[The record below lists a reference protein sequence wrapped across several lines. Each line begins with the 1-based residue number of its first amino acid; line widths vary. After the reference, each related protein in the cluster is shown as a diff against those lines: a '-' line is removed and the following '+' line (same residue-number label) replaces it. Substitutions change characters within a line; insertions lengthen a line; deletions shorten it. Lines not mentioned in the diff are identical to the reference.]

1 MRDKNTSFEANGKR
15 QISGKS
21 FTLDI
26 SSPLVMGILNSTPDS
41 FYDGGRY
48 NREETWLI
56 QAGLMI
62 EEGVDIIDIGGMS
75 TRPGAKPVSEK
86 EELERVLAP
95 LKLIKKDF
103 PNAIVSI
110 DTYRSK
116 VARACVNEGADII
129 NDISGGTFDKE
140 MFKTIAALKVP
151 YVLMH
156 LKGTPETMQENPVKK
171 NIVKIVK
178 SFFEERVRLLTDLGV
193 TEIMLDPGFG
203 FGKSLECNYELLKN
217 MEETRVNG
225 LPILVGLSRKSMIN
239 KVLGTK
245 PTEALNG
252 TTAIHMLALQNGAD
266 ILRVHDVKE
275 AREAVKLFDFY
286 QNSSC

>member
-15 QISGKS
+15 QIRGKS

-75 TRPGAKPVSEK
+75 TRPGAKPISKK
-86 EELERVLAP
+86 EEMERVLAP

-110 DTYRSK
+110 DTYRSE
-116 VARACVNEGADII
+116 VARACVDEGADII

-156 LKGTPETMQENPVKK
+156 LRGTPETMQENPVKK

-178 SFFEERVRLLTDLGV
+178 SFFEERVRLLTDFGV

-286 QNSSC
+286 QNSFC

>member
-15 QISGKS
+15 QIRGKS

-75 TRPGAKPVSEK
+75 TRPGAKPISKK
-86 EELERVLAP
+86 EEMERVLAP

-110 DTYRSK
+110 DTYRSE
-116 VARACVNEGADII
+116 VARACVDEGADII

-156 LKGTPETMQENPVKK
+156 LRGTPETMQENPVKK

-178 SFFEERVRLLTDLGV
+178 SFFEERVRLLTDFGV